1 MKMSKAIS
9 LGALAL
15 TLVILMGL
23 GLGGIT
29 NVDPGWVGLQ
39 VQMVGT
45 KAERGMKDETLD
57 TGLQWI
63 NPIKFDVPQYDTRST
78 QYVVEDMDAQT
89 KDGQPILVD
98 LSMEI
103 SLIDS
108 AVPVLHETIGKNY
121 YEQVVYPLFRAVTRN
136 SLATEKSDAIYTG
149 EARERIQTRINDILN
164 TSLNPR
170 GIRIGINFRDLD
182 FTNKQFVKTLEQKAT
197 AAQQEEIER
206 RFALAAEQAAVKV
219 ANIAEGAKQKV
230 IKEAEAD
237 AERLRL
243 NGLGQRQQKEE
254 LAKGILAV
262 GQAEA
267 EVIRLRNDAMDG
279 PGGDKIVAMAW
290 AENLGPN
297 VKVYGFPTGAAG
309 TTSLMDLNGIMQ
321 GALKGTVMPK

>member
-1 MKMSKAIS
+1 MTKALS
-9 LGALAL
+9 FGAAGLAL
-15 TLVILMGL
+15 IILAL
-23 GLGGIT
+23 FGLGGIT

-39 VQMVGT
+39 VKMVGP
-45 KAERGMKDETLD
+45 KDSRGMQDETLD

-63 NPIKFDVPQYDTRST
+63 NPITYDVPQYDTRSQ

-121 YEQVVYPLFRAVTRN
+121 YAQVVYPLFRAVTRN

-149 EARERIQTRINDILN
+149 EARERIQTRINDTLN

-170 GIRIGINFRDLD
+170 GIRVVVNFRDLD

-206 RFALAAEQAAVKV
+206 RLALAAQQTAVKV

-243 NGLGQRQQKEE
+243 NGLGQRQQQEE
-254 LAKGILAV
+254 IAKGILAV
-262 GQAEA
+262 GQSKA
-267 EVIRLRNDAMDG
+267 EVVRLQNAAMDG
-279 PGGDKIVAMAW
+279 PGGDKIVALSW
-290 AENLGPN
+290 SENLGPN